1 MSDITA
7 LIGDEQ
13 RGLFVSRIDWRKST
27 YLTHFDNFLFK
38 AVGPQVFLEVLNL
51 VG

>member
-1 MSDITA
+1 MSDVCA
-7 LIGDEQ
+7 LIGDDD
-13 RGLFVSRIDWRKST
+13 RGLYVRRIDWRKST